1 MKERAMTTAIPATT
15 TILKTVFFNAPRETV
30 WEFLTDKD
38 KLALWYHPAENSLK
52 EGEDYTLGQKTDDG
66 VTSRQIWGTVLKMDA
81 PSLLIHTFIIAPFA
95 GTETTVTWILE
106 EAAGGTRL
114 SLKHEGIA
122 EAVGEAAPQ
131 LLAALDQGW
140 DKHLGDLRTTV
151 N

>member
-1 MKERAMTTAIPATT
+1 MSNVTPATT
-15 TILKTVFFNAPRETV
+15 TILKTVFINAPNETV

-38 KLALWYHPAENSLK
+38 KLALWFHPAQADLK
-52 EGEDYTLGQKTDDG
+52 EGERYALIRKADDG
-66 VTSRQIWGTVLKMDA
+66 ATVKQIWGTVLKMD
-81 PSLLIHTFIIAPFA
+81 PPNTLIYTFIIAPFEDK
-95 GTETTVTWILE
+95 ETTVTWILE

-122 EAVGEAAPQ
+122 EAVGHAAPQ

-140 DKHLGDLRTTV
+140 DVHLGDLRKTAPQ